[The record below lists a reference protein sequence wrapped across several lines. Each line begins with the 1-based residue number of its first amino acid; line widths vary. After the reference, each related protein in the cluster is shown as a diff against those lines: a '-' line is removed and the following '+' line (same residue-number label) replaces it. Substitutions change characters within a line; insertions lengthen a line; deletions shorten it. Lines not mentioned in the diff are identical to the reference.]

1 MFGFSGLSGTST
13 TDWSEARAAPSST
26 RLGQLVDHLAWA
38 VRSGGFGARNFR
50 GGRRGFGRGP
60 RLWRLR
66 LRRNLGFLRRSIGL
80 FGHQDQNSKRRAD
93 DDRADHRRRFWHSSR
108 SGLGSRRSTSAHAQ
122 CSGALRSKRS
132 QTFTPCQRST
142 GGATGCARPGAA
154 RSDPERPGAT
164 TTGLPASWVASSR
177 GSQAR
182 AGRTT
187 WTYYR
192 DRGRAIDEGGIFGLD
207 GCREHGGIA
216 DIMTRDREDDRVF
229 GETETLDRTVIELGD
244 DRPGFQG

>member
-93 DDRADHRRRFWHSSR
+93 DDRADHRRRFGIPRDPGWDPGARRAPTLSAR
-108 SGLGSRRSTSAHAQ
+108 ARCDRNGPRRS
-122 CSGALRSKRS
+122 
-132 QTFTPCQRST
+132 
-142 GGATGCARPGAA
+142 RPANDRPAA
-154 RSDPERPGAT
+154 RRDARDPERPGAT
-164 TTGLPASWVASSR
+164 RSDPERRRRACLRAGWR
-177 GSQAR
+177 AR
-182 AGRTT
+182 AGRKL
-187 WTYYR
+187 
-192 DRGRAIDEGGIFGLD
+192 GLD
-207 GCREHGGIA
+207 EQPGRTTA
-216 DIMTRDREDDRVF
+216 
-229 GETETLDRTVIELGD
+229 TEEGRSTKAAYSVSTGVANMAASLTS
-244 DRPGFQG
+244 